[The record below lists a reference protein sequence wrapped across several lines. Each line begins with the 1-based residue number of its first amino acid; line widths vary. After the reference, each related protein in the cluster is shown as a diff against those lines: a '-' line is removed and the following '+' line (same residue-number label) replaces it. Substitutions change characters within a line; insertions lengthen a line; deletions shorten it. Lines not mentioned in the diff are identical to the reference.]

1 MLHHQKGQITP
12 TILLIF
18 LPEVVGSRGMSASAL
33 NMCSLLLPRSMCTN
47 TKLYK
52 ALPHLV
58 SVTVINSLMSA
69 SATDPPS
76 LSRPGRGQGWG
87 WLRLTVSTV
96 HLAALDDLAR
106 WWRSPSLCSGWCPPH
121 ELHFYMKK
129 RKVCM
134 NALLRDYLI

>member
-1 MLHHQKGQITP
+1 MLHHQEGQITP
-12 TILLIF
+12 SILLIF

-58 SVTVINSLMSA
+58 SVTMIDSLM

-76 LSRPGRGQGWG
+76 LSRRGGGGVGQTHG
-87 WLRLTVSTV
+87 V
-96 HLAALDDLAR
+96 HIAALDDRAR
-106 WWRSPSLCSGWCPPH
+106 TRQPDGD
-121 ELHFYMKK
+121 
-129 RKVCM
+129 
-134 NALLRDYLI
+134 ALRLYVLGVVLLLVA

>member
-1 MLHHQKGQITP
+1 MLHHQEGQITP

-58 SVTVINSLMSA
+58 SECHYDVTDVSVSHGPA
-69 SATDPPS
+69 
-76 LSRPGRGQGWG
+76 LSVQAGAGAGVG
-87 WLRLTVSTV
+87 VVKTHGV
-96 HLAALDDLAR
+96 H
-106 WWRSPSLCSGWCPPH
+106 CPP
-121 ELHFYMKK
+121 
-129 RKVCM
+129 RCTG
-134 NALLRDYLI
+134 